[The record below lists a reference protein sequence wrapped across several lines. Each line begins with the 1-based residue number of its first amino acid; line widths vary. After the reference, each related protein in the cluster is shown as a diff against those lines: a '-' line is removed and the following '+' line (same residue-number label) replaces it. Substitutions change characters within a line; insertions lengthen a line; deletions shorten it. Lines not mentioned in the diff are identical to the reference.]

1 MITDGPLPEVASAAL
16 KADGLSI
23 IEAKDELQATGDR
36 RPAGLGPDWDLT
48 GTGCNRG
55 ATGWNQMRGFHH
67 GSLSGGEKG
76 AVGSYGCII
85 MFRVY
90 KKRSQIAFPKHIIA
104 KAIGPGL

>member
-1 MITDGPLPEVASAAL
+1 VVITDGPLPEVASAAL

-36 RPAGLGPDWDLT
+36 L
-48 GTGCNRG
+48 
-55 ATGWNQMRGFHH
+55 
-67 GSLSGGEKG
+67 G
-76 AVGSYGCII
+76 AVGSYGCTI

-104 KAIGPGL
+104 KTIGPGL